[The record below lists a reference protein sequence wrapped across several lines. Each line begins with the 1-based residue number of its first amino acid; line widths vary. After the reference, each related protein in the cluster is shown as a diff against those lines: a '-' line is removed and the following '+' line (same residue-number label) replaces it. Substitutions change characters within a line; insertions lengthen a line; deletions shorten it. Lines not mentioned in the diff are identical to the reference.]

1 MVKFAFQVL
10 VQRFSLIAQKVTI
23 VLLKLQMKLC
33 TTILVIKD
41 SSVLQQQVM
50 LPKQETIV
58 LKLTSALLELVSTI
72 TLQTQ
77 VIMTIGEQ
85 MLLQDVQE
93 ALVMIQVTLKCSCS
107 NA

>member
-1 MVKFAFQVL
+1 MAKFAFQVL
-10 VQRFSLIAQKVTI
+10 ALRFSLIALKVII

-58 LKLTSALLELVSTI
+58 LKLTSALLEQVSTI
-72 TLQTQ
+72 TLKTQ

-85 MLLQDVQE
+85 MLQLDVQE
-93 ALVMIQVTLKCSCS
+93 ALVMIQVTLKCSCC